1 MERGRTRPRPHGV
14 PSPVGALTQTAP
26 GLRQA
31 SGKHCSGGGAGEL
44 DLPGQRKGKGVLGR
58 GAEEAKAERCARS

>member
-1 MERGRTRPRPHGV
+1 MHAAGRLGMERGRTRPRPHGV

-31 SGKHCSGGGAGEL
+31 SGNTAVEVG
-44 DLPGQRKGKGVLGR
+44 PGNLTFPGR
-58 GAEEAKAERCARS
+58 ERARVS